1 MYAAASEDMD
11 TITFSSPILLR
22 HLTFSE
28 QKKMPINE
36 VILEKVLEG
45 LELTMDQV
53 SGRQRHASYF
63 KCDTTLDI
71 NLITSSSTCVFCSD
85 VIMLIVS
92 KELAHIEPSTWSK
105 NTNQSKRLSLLFR
118 KSWEKTCH
126 RIGNMMMRESYSEIQ
141 RLLIVLILRYV
152 SIAL

>member
-53 SGRQRHASYF
+53 SGRQTSYF

-92 KELAHIEPSTWSK
+92 KELAHIEPS
-105 NTNQSKRLSLLFR
+105 
-118 KSWEKTCH
+118 
-126 RIGNMMMRESYSEIQ
+126 I
-141 RLLIVLILRYV
+141 
-152 SIAL
+152 